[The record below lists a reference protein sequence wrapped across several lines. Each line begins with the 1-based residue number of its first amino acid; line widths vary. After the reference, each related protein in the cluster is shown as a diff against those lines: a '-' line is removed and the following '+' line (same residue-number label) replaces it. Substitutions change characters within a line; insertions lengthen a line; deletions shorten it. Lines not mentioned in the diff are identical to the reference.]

1 MSGLDLQRQLAER
14 DIALPIIV
22 ITGHGDIPMTVR
34 AIRAG
39 AVDVL
44 SKPVREQDLLDAVQ
58 QALDRSRVLR
68 EEQAAMA
75 DLQARFDSLSPRAS
89 AR

>member
-1 MSGLDLQRQLAER
+1 
-14 DIALPIIV
+14 
-22 ITGHGDIPMTVR
+22 MTVR

-75 DLQARFDSLSPRAS
+75 DLQARFDSLTPREREVTGVPGGAAQQADRIAS